1 MKALAALALAL
12 AFFSA
17 HFAHAQTA
25 PGKARLVI
33 QMSDADP
40 AKWKLALN
48 NARNVQQDLGAANVE
63 IEIVA
68 YGPGIGMLKLESEA
82 EPGVTQARTDGVKVV
97 ACENTMRGQKLKRE
111 DMQGGIG
118 YVSAGV
124 VEIMNRQR
132 EGWAYL
138 RP

>member
-63 IEIVA
+63 VEIVA
-68 YGPGIGMLKLESEA
+68 YGPGIGMLKADSEA